1 MDLQQQKEFI
11 RIYKQYQAT
20 DKDTIKANL
29 KRYMNESD
37 LMIMTIAEQTEIPLS
52 TIYQLR
58 KHSSSYKPEFMT
70 VLIICDLLG
79 ISITEVMQPILI
91 NLNISEPKTKWDIVV
106 KQEFIA
112 DYENMNILELC
123 KKYQLTPRTAQEY
136 NKNFIRDIENNLPR

>member
-79 ISITEVMQPILI
+79 ISITEVMQPIPDLSI
-91 NLNISEPKTKWDIVV
+91 QEPKTKWDITA
-106 KQEFIA
+106 KQKYIY
-112 DYENMNILELC
+112 DYNNLPIEEVC
-123 KKYQLTPRTAQEY
+123 KKYNITQKTAQEY
-136 NKNFIRDIENNLPR
+136 NRNFQTYF